1 MIGEKSAQNL
11 FSNWT
16 ILLRE
21 LNAEKENRKKVIAA
35 LEKSLWSAAQQ
46 QNVEAKDRE
55 AVLNAQRAILA
66 PTGQGSEG
74 SASASAEAS
83 VFKLEQNFHFLAKYI
98 LMNAGFGTQLELDE
112 LKRFLRDEKPLPK
125 IWPSNE
131 KQLRDLLLS
140 YAVRRVG
147 IVVVGDPSF
156 RTKGF
161 VENQQRSG
169 AQVSALGSESAPA
182 GANAPSEGAPRNG
195 GAPPAALA
203 PVTPA
208 RATRPSA
215 SEENTA
221 QSSDA
226 QAPSDPQAAP
236 QPAPGTPPAPVAT
249 PAPATPAP
257 EAAPAPVATPA
268 PGATP
273 APVATPAPGATP
285 APEATAAP
293 AATPTPVAT
302 PAPPPSTE
310 PLFKTEATIASRT
323 LDQFV
328 SMRLAQD
335 VKKGTNVS
343 RAVLEIK
350 VEPRYTTL
358 VAFDTGELER
368 LRTGRCKLPD
378 EALKSFYSSYSYV
391 ATYEEEKASGFFG
404 GARKVDVYRAV
415 ADQELEADTV
425 TPAEA
430 IDPANLRLAFGP
442 LAGSPQ
448 DMPPPPDEYKKCIT
462 VSKAIALPVGFFNF
476 LARILDMQPYT
487 YATLPRIDLRVVKS
501 SDDLLKAGALSAG
514 SEAGGLAGR
523 HDTSFRRI
531 NQAVEAKTSIVGFS
545 GWTCPGDKP
554 AAPGSAGPAR
564 CVKSPPAGDELNFGW
579 VLSPP
584 ADITLNGAL
593 KFRPMQPTQRSLSAL
608 ITVPSWWRKASIE
621 VTTGW
626 LRANGEYR
634 TETRQVETH
643 RIPLPIDFESLDT
656 ILVGPGR
663 RDSRRPSIALE
674 RLPERIEVQAC
685 EKAEILIPG
694 NRLWRSTVVTLD
706 GQRADEVA
714 VLPDMRGI
722 IATFDPVGARRPWEK
737 EEASLRRLQIW
748 TSEGA
753 ASFVNVWVRGEPA
766 SCSDGKR
773 RKTVADSA
781 QPETPAPGGGK

>member
-1 MIGEKSAQNL
+1 M
-11 FSNWT
+11 
-16 ILLRE
+16 
-21 LNAEKENRKKVIAA
+21 
-35 LEKSLWSAAQQ
+35 
-46 QNVEAKDRE
+46 
-55 AVLNAQRAILA
+55 
-66 PTGQGSEG
+66 
-74 SASASAEAS
+74 
-83 VFKLEQNFHFLAKYI
+83 
-98 LMNAGFGTQLELDE
+98 
-112 LKRFLRDEKPLPK
+112 
-125 IWPSNE
+125 
-131 KQLRDLLLS
+131 LLS

-161 VENQQRSG
+161 VENPPRYS
-169 AQVSALGSESAPA
+169 AQVSALGTGSAPA
-182 GANAPSEGAPRNG
+182 GANSPSEGAPST
-195 GAPPAALA
+195 GAATPVAPA

-208 RATRPSA
+208 RGAGPSA
-215 SEENTA
+215 SDQNTA

-226 QAPSDPQAAP
+226 QTPASTPADSQAAP
-236 QPAPGTPPAPVAT
+236 EPAPGVSPAPGTT
-249 PAPATPAP
+249 
-257 EAAPAPVATPA
+257 AAPAPGALPALGSTAVPA
-268 PGATP
+268 PA
-273 APVATPAPGATP
+273 
-285 APEATAAP
+285 
-293 AATPTPVAT
+293 
-302 PAPPPSTE
+302 PSTE
-310 PLFKTEATIASRT
+310 PIQPSLDVLPVRLFKTEATIASRT

-335 VKKGTNVS
+335 VKDAKVKGTNES

-350 VEPRYTTL
+350 VEPRYTSL

-368 LRTGRCKLPD
+368 LRSGRCRLSD

-391 ATYEEEKASGFFG
+391 TTYEEERASSFFG
-404 GARKVDVYRAV
+404 SPRKVDVYRAV
-415 ADQELEADTV
+415 ADQELEVDTA

-430 IDPANLRLAFGP
+430 MDSANLRLAFGP

-448 DMPPPPDEYKKCIT
+448 DMQVSLVPVEYAKCIT

-487 YATLPRIDLRVVKS
+487 YATLPRIDLRVVES
-501 SDDLLKAGALSAG
+501 SDDLLKAGGLSAG
-514 SEAGGLAGR
+514 SEAAGVAGR

-545 GWTCPGDKP
+545 GWTCPGQKP
-554 AAPGSAGPAR
+554 PTSGSAGPAG
-564 CVKSPPAGDELNFGW
+564 CVESSPAGDELNFGW

-584 ADITLNGAL
+584 ADIKFNSAL

-626 LRANGEYR
+626 LRDNGDFR
-634 TETRQVETH
+634 PKTRQVETH
-643 RIPLPIDFESLDT
+643 RIPLPIDFKSLDT

-753 ASFVNVWVRGEPA
+753 ASVVNVWVRGEVG
-766 SCSDGKR
+766 SCSDEAKKR
-773 RKTVADSA
+773 HNARANSA
-781 QPETPAPGGGK
+781 QPETQPGGK